1 MSRALRFTMAFLIA
15 LSVGLTAACG
25 DKETKVATEEARE
38 GRDRELLSE
47 GIKQL
52 QDGRHTRSRLLL
64 NTLVNTYPDSQFLPV
79 CKLAVADSYYR
90 EGTTSA
96 MNQSEVEY
104 RDWLQFFPKHEL
116 ADDVMMKIAEVHM
129 RQVQAAD
136 RDTTHAKL
144 AERQL
149 MRLLELYPST
159 DLKPRIEQQLW
170 EVREI
175 LGMHELKVARF
186 YFKQREAYKASAS
199 RTKEIIEKYP
209 QFSRSDEALFLLGVS
224 LFEQEDTEEA
234 VKYFQR
240 LAKFYPE
247 SEFYEETVGYL
258 KRLDAEVPEAAPP
271 DERPKPLGPEDG
283 MIGKVYEA
291 ITRPRLSFIDKNG
304 VLFKKEDTPEQA
316 LEKAIQF
323 SPAATTTGRAA
334 GTND

>member
-1 MSRALRFTMAFLIA
+1 MSRALRIA
-15 LSVGLTAACG
+15 MVLFIAATVGLTAACG
-25 DKETKVATEEARE
+25 DKETKVASEEARE
-38 GRDRELLSE
+38 GRDRELLQE
-47 GIKQL
+47 GIRQL

-90 EGTTSA
+90 EGSTSS

-129 RQVQAAD
+129 RQVQAPD

-149 MRLLELYPST
+149 MRLLEQYPST

-170 EVREI
+170 EVREV

-186 YFKQREAYKASAS
+186 YYKQRQAYKASAS
-199 RTKEIIEKYP
+199 RAKEIIDKYP
-209 QFSRSDEALFLLGVS
+209 QFSGSDEALFLLGVS
-224 LFEQEDTEEA
+224 LFEQEDTEESA
-234 VKYFQR
+234 KYFQR
-240 LAKFYPE
+240 LAQFYPD
-247 SEFYEETVGYL
+247 SEFYEETVAYL
-258 KRLDAEVPEAAPP
+258 KRLDAEVPTAAPEG
-271 DERPKPLGPEDG
+271 DRPKPLGAEDG
-283 MIGKVYEA
+283 MMGKMYEA
-291 ITRPRLSFIDKNG
+291 ITRPRLSHIDKNG

-316 LEKAIQF
+316 LEKAMQF
-323 SPAATTTGRAA
+323 SPAATERAA
-334 GTND
+334 GTN